1 MPVPSSAL
9 ALSSPGLDA
18 PAATV
23 AELPGPPGQFLLG
36 NMKSFSGAAP
46 HTVIEGWARTY
57 GPMFKFSLGKA
68 TNVVITDR
76 ELIRQILRARPEEF
90 RRQRKLAD
98 AIEETGFKGVFTA
111 EGTNWER
118 QRRLVMQG
126 LTPAVVTAANDN
138 IKTVTSRLAQQWGTA
153 ANENRV
159 VDVIGD
165 LKRYSMDIVLWLSLG
180 IDLDATSQPDQ
191 PLQLAVDRWF
201 GIIGRRVR
209 QPFAYWHY
217 FKLAIDK
224 QADEA
229 IALLHQASHKAI
241 ADTEKT
247 RAQWQGKPRNI
258 LEALLNE
265 TGSAESE
272 SESEFTTDDV
282 FGNAATMLTAGE
294 DTTANAMSWFLY
306 YCAVQPELADDLR
319 QEINSVLLP
328 DSEQSGGENGKQ
340 GFAALTPERVRRLP
354 RLQAVCLEVLRRR
367 PVAPMIGLSTGRAV
381 NIAGL
386 DLPAGQLMTLLPRVA
401 NEATPDRLGND
412 PIELANPDAEARMS
426 ANAATNQFAFGGGP
440 RLCPGRY
447 LALTEMA
454 HFAVMVLSKFDIEL
468 AMPASEVREAFTFT
482 MGPETLPLRLRLR

>member
-1 MPVPSSAL
+1 MPSSAL
-9 ALSSPGLDA
+9 VLSSPGFDA
-18 PAATV
+18 PAQTV

-36 NMKSFSGAAP
+36 NMKSFSDAAP

-57 GPMFKFSLGKA
+57 GPMFRFALGKA

-90 RRQRKLAD
+90 HRQRKLAD
-98 AIEETGFKGVFTA
+98 SIEETGFKGVFTA

-126 LTPAVVTAANDN
+126 LTPAVITASNDS
-138 IKTVTSRLAQQWGTA
+138 IKTVTSRLAQQWSHA

-180 IDLDATSQPDQ
+180 IDLDATRQPDQ

-229 IALLHQASHKAI
+229 IALLHQASHEAISKA
-241 ADTEKT
+241 EKN
-247 RAQWQGKPRNI
+247 RSQWQGKPRNI

-272 SESEFTTDDV
+272 FTADDV

-306 YCAVQPELADDLR
+306 YCAVQPELADNLR
-319 QEINSVLLP
+319 EEINSVLGS
-328 DSEQSGGENGKQ
+328 DSEQDM
-340 GFAALTPERVRRLP
+340 AAVTPERVRRLP

-367 PVAPMIGLSTGRAV
+367 PVAPMIGLSTGCAV
-381 NIAGL
+381 NVAGL
-386 DLPAGQLMTLLPRVA
+386 DLPPGQLMTLLPRVA